1 MILLTVISLIAL
13 VLIIYLVINNLS
25 RIKLLNKL
33 ILSESTSKNDGFTSN
48 PQLNEL
54 LGKEGITLTVLR
66 PAGTAEIE
74 GNKIDVIAESEFL
87 EKGIKIKVIKVDG
100 IKVVVRQIK

>member
-1 MILLTVISLIAL
+1 
-13 VLIIYLVINNLS
+13 
-25 RIKLLNKL
+25 
-33 ILSESTSKNDGFTSN
+33 
-48 PQLNEL
+48 LNEL